1 MMKKAFLLVGIFFL
15 TSSVTAQNDSLL
27 HLFRVL
33 HLADKKIN
41 LQDNIN
47 KYADIVVKTDPTHYH
62 LKKGSYGIA
71 DSIDIEVNA
80 ANQITAF
87 RFFYNYEPEF
97 SNDTAYIHELH
108 KYQKIINS
116 PGREYVFTSKQISI
130 KATKWEERQTI
141 YELLEVMINGKK
153 RTCSV
158 IFDKPS
164 YFNTIKCAEIKNK
177 DNSLELL
184 RKIGVY

>member
-1 MMKKAFLLVGIFFL
+1 MKKIILLIAMLV
-15 TSSVTAQNDSLL
+15 SVSAGFAQNDTLL
-27 HLFRVL
+27 KLFRVL
-33 HLADKKIN
+33 HLSNKKIN
-41 LQDNIN
+41 LQDNIT
-47 KYADIVVKTDPTHYH
+47 KYSDIVVKSDPTHYH
-62 LKKGSYGIA
+62 FKKGSYGIA
-71 DSIDIEVNA
+71 DSIDIEVNS
-80 ANQITAF
+80 ANQIVAF

-116 PGREYVFTSKQISI
+116 PGREYTFTSQQISV
-130 KATKWEERQTI
+130 KATKWEEKQTI
-141 YELLEVMINGKK
+141 YELLEVMIDGEK

-158 IFDKPS
+158 IFDKPT
-164 YFNTIKCAEIKNK
+164 YFKTIKCAEIRNK